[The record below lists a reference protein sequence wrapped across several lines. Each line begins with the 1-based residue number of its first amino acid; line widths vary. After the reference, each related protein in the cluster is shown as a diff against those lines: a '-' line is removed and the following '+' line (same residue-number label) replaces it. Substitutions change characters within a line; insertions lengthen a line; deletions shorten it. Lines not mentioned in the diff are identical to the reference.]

1 MDDVQIYILINRKE
15 KQTCHSKQVLTNMKK
30 GSQLW

>member
-1 MDDVQIYILINRKE
+1 MDVDKISLIARKE
-15 KQTCHSKQVLTNMKK
+15 KQKCRSKQVLTNMKK

>member
-1 MDDVQIYILINRKE
+1 MDVDKIQLLVRKE
-15 KQTCHSKQVLTNMKK
+15 KQICHLKKVLTNMKM

>member
-1 MDDVQIYILINRKE
+1 MDADKISLLIRKE
-15 KQTCHSKQVLTNMKK
+15 KQICHSKQVLTNMKK